1 MNKSKKRRQ
10 KEKGKDK
17 RNLSIARLATWELK
31 MSAIQESFICHVPHS
46 YRGED
51 HRRREDLGRK
61 RRSLKGRSFLQWT
74 RSIVLKGRA
83 LKKDELISESLEGN
97 WKNESQLKKKEKNEE
112 EGEE

>member
-1 MNKSKKRRQ
+1 M
-10 KEKGKDK
+10 
-17 RNLSIARLATWELK
+17 
-31 MSAIQESFICHVPHS
+31 
-46 YRGED
+46 
-51 HRRREDLGRK
+51 
-61 RRSLKGRSFLQWT
+61 KGRSFLQWT